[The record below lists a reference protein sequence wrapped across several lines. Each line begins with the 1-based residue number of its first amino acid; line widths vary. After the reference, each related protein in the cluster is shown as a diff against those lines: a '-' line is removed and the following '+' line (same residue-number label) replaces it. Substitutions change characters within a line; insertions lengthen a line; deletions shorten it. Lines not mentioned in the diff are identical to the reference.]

1 MSDYIISVDVATT
14 NTKVVIIT
22 NPYGTFSGTW
32 INSMRGLER
41 KHKIKKILFDKKG
54 KFTIPI

>member
-1 MSDYIISVDVATT
+1 MCNYIISVDVATA
-14 NTKVVIIT
+14 NPKVVILT
-22 NPYGTFSGTW
+22 NLYGTFSGTW

-41 KHKIKKILFDKKG
+41 KHKIEKILFDKKQ